1 MTHQSDC
8 TLKPDAEPIINEFAQ
23 CVYHGTI
30 EVSEGNIMVHLTEGV
45 TNGEVRDM
53 LTSVGAKVVSEYGD
67 RVITIDGTDLPNSE
81 YSGLD
86 EHPIVLDTSRSIPMR
101 LAQDSKLDS
110 EAMCESLIE
119 DTGLTWQGSGAGRAT
134 YSVVPDPD
142 YPGQMDSE
150 VTPFTECVVKFARG
164 STGFA
169 GGQEQMSD
177 EIDQWNDL
185 PVALRGDVRG
195 RGPIFNPLQDYDED
209 ERLWLTQPW
218 CPPPGNPNEVI
229 DRLSQLGWEIAD
241 IRGRRDNVGTY
252 PDHGGNAI
260 IDYGLE
266 LKQQAITLNAEFETI
281 IDQLQDLGVSD
292 GTQSVDQDG
301 GEMEFRANALPGDVP
316 PKGDSQVRLD
326 RDGMVRYVKLAMPGR
341 RFTGGGR
348 LDLRD
353 IIERNL
359 PDPVARGVR
368 YDARVDDSDDGIMY
382 PNVVIEIP
390 RGDPLPP
397 EMAAEEIANVWEA
410 YEEAFAMLAS
420 TDPAEEMG
428 MSALVAQLRTASVR
442 SDIDAPEESWEAAL
456 ETLMFHTVTFPDD
469 GFGGNEPDAKFTAPL
484 FNEPDATS
492 RASVIHWVT
501 PAEVESVSYYAAEF
515 TATPDTRADGRT
527 QALNIAT
534 EVSRQYRFCNVRGT
548 LTHDR
553 FLDGETDRQVYTVL
567 YNIDHVGGLMSPD
580 EVLTVL
586 QTLTETHNNTF
597 DPSAVTRV

>member
-8 TLKPDAEPIINEFAQ
+8 TLKPDAKPVLNEFAQ
-23 CVYHGTI
+23 CVYHGTV
-30 EVSEGNIMVHLTEGV
+30 EVSEGNIMVHLVEGV

-53 LTSVGAKVVSEYGD
+53 LQEVDAKVVSEYGD
-67 RVITIDGTDLPNSE
+67 RVITIDGVDMINSD
-81 YSGLD
+81 YANLD
-86 EHPIVLDTSRSIPMR
+86 EHPIVLDDFRNVPMR

-134 YSVVPDPD
+134 YSAVPDPE
-142 YPGQMDSE
+142 YPGQMESE
-150 VTPFTECVVKFARG
+150 VTPFVECVVKVARG

-185 PVALRGDVRG
+185 PPALRGDVRG

-229 DRLSQLGWEIAD
+229 DRLSNLGWQIAD

-266 LKQQAITLNAEFETI
+266 LKKMEITLDAEFETI
-281 IDQLQDLGVSD
+281 VRRLQDLGVSD
-292 GTQSVDQDG
+292 GTQEVNENG
-301 GEMEFRANALPGDVP
+301 GVMNFRANALPGDVR
-316 PKGDSQVRLD
+316 PKGDSEVQLD
-326 RDGMVRYVKLAMPGR
+326 RDGLVGYIKLALPGR

-353 IIERNL
+353 IIERNM
-359 PDPVARGVR
+359 PDPEAMGVR
-368 YDARVDDSDDGIMY
+368 YDVRVGDATDGILY
-382 PNVVIEIP
+382 PNIVIEAP

-397 EMAAEEIANVWEA
+397 DLAADEIANVWNA
-410 YEEAFAMLAS
+410 YADAFGGVDS
-420 TDPAEEMG
+420 TDTAEAMDG
-428 MSALVAQLRTASVR
+428 SALVAQLRSATGGA
-442 SDIDAPEESWEAAL
+442 DLDAPREAWEAGL
-456 ETLMFHTVTFPDD
+456 ESIGFHTVTFPS
-469 GFGGNEPDAKFTAPL
+469 GRGGGNEPDMRFTAPL
-484 FNEPDATS
+484 YNEPDATDT
-492 RASVIHWVT
+492 ASVMYWLN
-501 PAEVESVSYYAAEF
+501 PAQIESVSYYAAEF
-515 TATPDTRADGRT
+515 QATPNTRADART

-534 EVSRQYRFCNVRGT
+534 EVTRKYNYCNVRATVSQGRAVP
-548 LTHDR
+548 DDADKR
-553 FLDGETDRQVYTVL
+553 VYNVL
-567 YNIDHVGGLMSPD
+567 YNIDHVGGYMTPD
-580 EVLTVL
+580 EVLVVL
-586 QTLTETHNNTF
+586 NDITGTHNNTF